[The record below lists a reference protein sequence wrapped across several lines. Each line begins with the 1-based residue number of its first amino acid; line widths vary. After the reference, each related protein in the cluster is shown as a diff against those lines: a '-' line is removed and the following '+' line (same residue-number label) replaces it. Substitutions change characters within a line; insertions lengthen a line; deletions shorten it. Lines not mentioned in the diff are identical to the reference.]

1 MKIRPVEIERVAS
14 AIVTAALKQGFVQAK
29 ADAAKLRH
37 RVAELISENFQQEQK
52 LEAEAEKLAAAHAR
66 EMKDMDQRRIIQG
79 IKERLARERGFS
91 L

>member
-1 MKIRPVEIERVAS
+1 MKIRPVDIERVARS
-14 AIVTAALKQGFVQAK
+14 MVAAALKQGFVQPL
-29 ADAAKLRH
+29 ADISKLEH
-37 RVAELISENFQQEQK
+37 RVAEIITENFQEEQK

-66 EMKDMDQRRIIQG
+66 EMAGMDQRRIIQG

>member
-1 MKIRPVEIERVAS
+1 MKARSVDIERVAK
-14 AIVTAALKQGFVQAK
+14 AMVAAALKQGFVHPTASVS
-29 ADAAKLRH
+29 KLEL
-37 RVAELISENFQQEQK
+37 RVAELITENFHQEQK

-66 EMKDMDQRRIIQG
+66 EIAGMDQRKIIQG